1 MYQWRSKQFDFIVT
15 ILAQSATQKNL
26 GTFLQ
31 TELLSV
37 TNYERKMEQAKSSEE
52 GAPDDEEV
60 VEEVEDF

>member
-1 MYQWRSKQFDFIVT
+1 MT